1 MSMLKKVV
9 IDHEVGKSIPTRSS
23 GNLTSP
29 LHEKGNRPSRLRK
42 IKKRNRR
49 NGEMT
54 TRCCNIFTITLKHT
68 KKLMD
73 EIDLKAFFIE
83 NGKSIFFWG

>member
-9 IDHEVGKSIPTRSS
+9 IDHEVGKSIPMRSS

-29 LHEKGNRPSRLRK
+29 PHEKGNKPSRLRK

-54 TRCCNIFTITLKHT
+54 ITCCNNFYYNLDPT

-73 EIDLKAFFIE
+73 EIDLKAFFL
-83 NGKSIFFWG
+83 

>member
-9 IDHEVGKSIPTRSS
+9 IDHEVGKSIPMRSS

-54 TRCCNIFTITLKHT
+54 ITCCNNFYYNLDTH

>member
-9 IDHEVGKSIPTRSS
+9 IDHEVGKSIPMRSS

-49 NGEMT
+49 NGEAKII
-54 TRCCNIFTITLKHT
+54 REIEIVVVFFTQSILDMD
-68 KKLMD
+68 KK
-73 EIDLKAFFIE
+73 IDLKAFL
-83 NGKSIFFWG
+83 